1 MAAPR
6 FAPSRR
12 QSDPFYESPD
22 VVPTSWSTDR
32 PAEIEGLQP
41 VGPSLGYPGPDQGFI
56 FAIAKRLRHRICTQS
71 GEHID
76 DAINGSIGIALRRA
90 SMMSRAPVVHDLTIA
105 LTIWG
110 WLDTNPPEELV
121 KIRSDVFSGLR
132 NLGHH
137 YGTARRLVDAVP
149 ETTLRATPDQI
160 SLLYPAQWKVISGVD
175 TLENNHV

>member
-1 MAAPR
+1 
-6 FAPSRR
+6 
-12 QSDPFYESPD
+12 
-22 VVPTSWSTDR
+22 
-32 PAEIEGLQP
+32 
-41 VGPSLGYPGPDQGFI
+41 
-56 FAIAKRLRHRICTQS
+56 
-71 GEHID
+71 
-76 DAINGSIGIALRRA
+76 
-90 SMMSRAPVVHDLTIA
+90 MMSRAPVVHDLTIA

-149 ETTLRATPDQI
+149 ETTLRASPDQI